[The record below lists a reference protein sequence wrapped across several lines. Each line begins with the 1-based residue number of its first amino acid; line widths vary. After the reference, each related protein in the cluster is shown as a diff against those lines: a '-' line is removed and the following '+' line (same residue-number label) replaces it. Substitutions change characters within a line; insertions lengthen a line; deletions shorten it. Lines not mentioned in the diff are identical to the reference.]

1 MNSATFLGR
10 EITKQQVISA
20 LSHFDS
26 QYPDTNS
33 YDSWL
38 NKRTYKYAI
47 QYSARLYPCKLILSL
62 ASHRPMSDFSG
73 GQQTNN
79 LFQKLKFKVI
89 NKP

>member
-1 MNSATFLGR
+1 MNSVTFLGR
-10 EITKQQVISA
+10 EITRHQVTSA
-20 LSHFDS
+20 LNHFDS
-26 QYPDTNS
+26 QYPDTNT

-47 QYSARLYPCKLILSL
+47 RYSIKFYPCKFILSL

-73 GQQTNN
+73 GQQTNS

-89 NKP
+89 DKP